1 MRIIKSTG
9 QHQTFEKKKFIQSL
23 VKSKVPRPVANQIF
37 RQIES
42 KLHDRITTQQI
53 YKLAKQALLDANQ
66 TIGYHLYQL
75 REAIATL
82 DSIAFEK
89 YIAQI
94 LTQWG
99 FVSQWNVIVAGRC
112 IEHQV
117 DIVAYKEDKN
127 YLVECKHHRKYHRDS
142 GLGRILE
149 LDARW
154 QDINEFKGQ
163 INYPLGRRAETIKFY
178 KSWLITNTKFSEHA
192 KNYAKCRRIELT
204 GWKYGTRLTL
214 ERMVQEI
221 HVYPLTMFGLNSR
234 QSAELVEIDL
244 VTTNDLL
251 AYDSPPEKALAVL
264 PAEKWYQI
272 KQLHRLIAK

>member
-9 QHQTFEKKKFIQSL
+9 QHQVFDKKKFLQSL
-23 VKSKVPRPVANQIF
+23 LKSKVPKTTAKQIADNV
-37 RQIES
+37 QAQ
-42 KLHDRITTQQI
+42 LYDRIPTHQI
-53 YKLAKQALLDANQ
+53 YKLTKQALLDSNQ
-66 TIGYHLYQL
+66 TVGYHLYQL

-94 LTQWG
+94 LTHWG
-99 FVSQWNVIVAGRC
+99 FVSQWNVIVTGKC

-154 QDINEFKGQ
+154 LDINEFKGT
-163 INYPLGRRAETIKFY
+163 INYPLSRQAEAIKFY

-204 GWKYGTRLTL
+204 GWKYGNRLTL
-214 ERMVQEI
+214 ENMVQKI
-221 HVYPLTMFGLNSR
+221 HVYPLTMFGLTSQ
-234 QSAELVEIDL
+234 QSADLVDLDL

-251 AYDSPPEKALAVL
+251 AYDQPPQKALSVL